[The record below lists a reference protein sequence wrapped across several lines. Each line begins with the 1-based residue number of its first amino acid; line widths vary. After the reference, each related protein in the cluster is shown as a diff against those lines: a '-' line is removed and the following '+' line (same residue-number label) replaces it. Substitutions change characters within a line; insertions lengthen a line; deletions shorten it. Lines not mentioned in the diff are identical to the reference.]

1 MPEEIQEN
9 SKKTS
14 KEIWLFLIFVDIVAL
29 CVFGFF
35 VYRAFFNGFD
45 FASLMPQSSSQEEEI
60 LSEETL
66 AEDISVEDIN
76 IPEEEPL
83 PSEAEQTPKEAPSVK
98 EEISPAQ
105 ESSSAIQAEPKRQS
119 VFISGSGK
127 TRKVTFKYY
136 GDADKVS
143 IVSGFT
149 MRKPIALKKS
159 GGVWSTTLVIY
170 PGEYRYLYIVDG
182 KEIPDPNAEQE
193 DGRSILV
200 VK

>member
-1 MPEEIQEN
+1 MSEEIQDN

-35 VYRAFFNGFD
+35 IYRAFFNGFD
-45 FASLMPQSSSQEEEI
+45 FASLMPQSAVQEEEFAEF
-60 LSEETL
+60 S
-66 AEDISVEDIN
+66 AEDNLSVEDIN
-76 IPEEEPL
+76 L
-83 PSEAEQTPKEAPSVK
+83 PQEGETPSVK
-98 EEISPAQ
+98 EEEPKTDDKAN
-105 ESSSAIQAEPKRQS
+105 ELTAKKEKPVAEVKPEPKRQS
-119 VFISGSGK
+119 VFISGTGK

-136 GDADKVS
+136 GDANKVS
-143 IVSGFT
+143 IISGFT

-159 GGVWSTTLVIY
+159 GGVWSTTLIIY

-182 KEIPDPNAEQE
+182 KEMPDPNAEQE
-193 DGRSILV
+193 DGRSVLI

>member
-1 MPEEIQEN
+1 
-9 SKKTS
+9 
-14 KEIWLFLIFVDIVAL
+14 
-29 CVFGFF
+29 
-35 VYRAFFNGFD
+35 
-45 FASLMPQSSSQEEEI
+45 MPQSSSQEEE
-60 LSEETL
+60 LLPEETVT
-66 AEDISVEDIN
+66 EDIAVEDIN
-76 IPEEEPL
+76 LPAEEPL
-83 PSEAEQTPKEAPSVK
+83 PSEQEQNPKEEPGVK
-98 EEISPAQ
+98 EELPAAQ

-136 GDADKVS
+136 GDANKVS

>member
-35 VYRAFFNGFD
+35 IYRAFFND
-45 FASLMPQSSSQEEEI
+45 FKFSSLMPQSSSQEEE
-60 LSEETL
+60 LLPEETL
-66 AEDISVEDIN
+66 TEDIAVEDIN
-76 IPEEEPL
+76 LPAEEPL
-83 PSEAEQTPKEAPSVK
+83 PSEQEQNPTEEPGVK
-98 EEISPAQ
+98 EELPAAQ

>member
-1 MPEEIQEN
+1 MSEEIQDN

-35 VYRAFFNGFD
+35 IYRAFFNGFD
-45 FASLMPQSSSQEEEI
+45 FASLMPQSAVQEEEF
-60 LSEETL
+60 SEFS
-66 AEDISVEDIN
+66 AEDNLSVEDIN
-76 IPEEEPL
+76 LPQEGETPSLKEEEPKADDKANE
-83 PSEAEQTPKEAPSVK
+83 PTAK
-98 EEISPAQ
+98 EEKPVA
-105 ESSSAIQAEPKRQS
+105 EVKPEPKRQS
-119 VFISGSGK
+119 VFISGTGK

-136 GDADKVS
+136 GDANKVS
-143 IVSGFT
+143 IISGFT

-159 GGVWSTTLVIY
+159 GGVWSTTLIIY

-182 KEIPDPNAEQE
+182 KEMPDPNAEQE
-193 DGRSILV
+193 DGRSVLI

>member
-1 MPEEIQEN
+1 MSEEIQDN

-35 VYRAFFNGFD
+35 IYRAFFNGFD
-45 FASLMPQSSSQEEEI
+45 FASLMPQSAVQEEEFAEF
-60 LSEETL
+60 S
-66 AEDISVEDIN
+66 AEDNLSVEDIN
-76 IPEEEPL
+76 L
-83 PSEAEQTPKEAPSVK
+83 PQEGETPSVK
-98 EEISPAQ
+98 EEEPKTDDKAN
-105 ESSSAIQAEPKRQS
+105 EPTAKEEKPVAEVKPEPKRQS
-119 VFISGSGK
+119 VFISGTGK

-136 GDADKVS
+136 GDANKVS
-143 IVSGFT
+143 IISGFT

-159 GGVWSTTLVIY
+159 GGVWSTTLIIY

-182 KEIPDPNAEQE
+182 KEMPDPNAEQE
-193 DGRSILV
+193 DGRSVLI

>member
-1 MPEEIQEN
+1 MSEEIQDN

-35 VYRAFFNGFD
+35 IYRAFFNGFD
-45 FASLMPQSSSQEEEI
+45 FASLMPQSAVQEEEFAEF
-60 LSEETL
+60 S
-66 AEDISVEDIN
+66 AEDNLSVEDIN
-76 IPEEEPL
+76 L
-83 PSEAEQTPKEAPSVK
+83 PQEGETPSVK
-98 EEISPAQ
+98 EEEPKSDDKANEPTAK
-105 ESSSAIQAEPKRQS
+105 EEKPVAEVKPEPKRQS
-119 VFISGSGK
+119 VFISGTGK

-136 GDADKVS
+136 GDANKVS
-143 IVSGFT
+143 IISGFT

-159 GGVWSTTLVIY
+159 GGVWSTTLIIY

-182 KEIPDPNAEQE
+182 KEMPDPNAEQE
-193 DGRSILV
+193 DGRSVLI